1 MLLKLCNTVNVY
13 TNFKTVCTKVLT
25 PVRNSG
31 RLKGNLSQRKELAI
45 TKVTRLNQ
53 QIRAP
58 QLRVID
64 HEGKQLGILSR
75 SEALRLAEEQELDLV
90 EISPD
95 ANPPVVKIIDWGKFN
110 YQKTKQLQKNKKTAK
125 SMEVKQMRFGLK
137 IGEHDLGV
145 KTRKIQ
151 SFLDAGHKVKITV
164 FYRGRELAHKD
175 LGFKLADKVI
185 EGFGET
191 IVVDQ
196 APALNGK
203 QLSFVIRSNNN
214 AKTKDA

>member
-1 MLLKLCNTVNVY
+1 M
-13 TNFKTVCTKVLT
+13 
-25 PVRNSG
+25 
-31 RLKGNLSQRKELAI
+31 
-45 TKVTRLNQ
+45 
-53 QIRAP
+53 IRAT

-64 HEGKQLGILSR
+64 HEGNQLGVLSKGD
-75 SEALRLAEEQELDLV
+75 ALKLAEEQGLDLV

-95 ANPPVVKIIDWGKFN
+95 ADPPVAKIIDWGKYN
-110 YQKTKQLQKNKKTAK
+110 YQKTKQLQKSKKSAK
-125 SMEVKQMRFGLK
+125 SFEVKQMRFGLK

-151 SFLDAGHKVKITV
+151 GFLDAGHKVKITV
-164 FYRGRELAHKD
+164 FYRGREMAHKD

-185 EGFGET
+185 AGFDDK
-191 IVVDQ
+191 IAVDQ
-196 APALNGK
+196 APQLAGK